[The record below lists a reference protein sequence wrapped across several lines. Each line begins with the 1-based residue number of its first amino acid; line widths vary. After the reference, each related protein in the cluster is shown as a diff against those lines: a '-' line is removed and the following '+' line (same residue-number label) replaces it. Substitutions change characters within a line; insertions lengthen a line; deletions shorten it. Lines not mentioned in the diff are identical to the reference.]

1 MLPFWM
7 SVIAYIVYWLH
18 MFFRRAGLNV
28 LSLTFL
34 IITLAFTAL
43 SIYLGFWGETKYGEG
58 DVKHTLSTAAR
69 WMGILIFIFLVVG
82 WVFHS

>member
-58 DVKHTLSTAAR
+58 DIKHTLSTAAR

-82 WVFHS
+82 WVF

>member
-18 MFFRRAGLNV
+18 MFFERAGWNAA
-28 LSLTFL
+28 SLTFL
-34 IITLAFTAL
+34 IITLIFTAL
-43 SIYLGFWGETKYGEG
+43 SIYLGFWGETKYEEG
-58 DVKHTLSTAAR
+58 NVRRTLSTAAR

-82 WVFHS
+82 QVF

>member
-18 MFFRRAGLNV
+18 MFFERAGLNV

-58 DVKHTLSTAAR
+58 DIKRTLSTAAR

-82 WVFHS
+82 WVF